1 MIARRQLETTMRLAD
16 GETHVV
22 SSLPALDRSVGS
34 STGDPADDE
43 TELIL
48 LVTPRVTREPHIA
61 SGDRLPMW
69 VGTEEN
75 MKM

>member
-1 MIARRQLETTMRLAD
+1 MIARRQLQTTMRLAE

-22 SSLPALDRSVGS
+22 SSLPALDS
-34 STGDPADDE
+34 ADTE

-61 SGDRLPMW
+61 SDDRLPLW